1 MSRTRHSASDDATPG
16 STGFQAQTE
25 RIAREFGESAQQV
38 WLAGIGALSRAQA
51 EGSRLFEQLA
61 EEGRAVD
68 STRSG
73 AVHGATARL
82 DSLRRSLDSAIGS
95 AQTRAGDAWESVG
108 RAFEQRVQQTLRSL
122 DVPSREDID
131 ALGARIDALT
141 VELRRRSS
149 ARPSAAPA
157 EAPTPRPRA
166 RPARPRGSASDPA
179 GGVD

>member
-1 MSRTRHSASDDATPG
+1 MSSLIVTNEADVVRELAAITPG
-16 STGFQAQTE
+16 E
-25 RIAREFGESAQQV
+25 Y
-38 WLAGIGALSRAQA
+38 LHIGGDEA
-51 EGSRLFEQLA
+51 
-61 EEGRAVD
+61 
-68 STRSG
+68 
-73 AVHGATARL
+73 HATKPEDYL
-82 DSLRRSLDSAIGS
+82 
-95 AQTRAGDAWESVG
+95 
-108 RAFEQRVQQTLRSL
+108 AFEQRVQQTLRSL

-149 ARPSAAPA
+149 ARPSGAPA